1 MLIDELDVDPDPDG
15 MFDQTTETSFFSNER
30 AMYAQ
35 ANEDRNRKKRRKSA
49 VDKYPKKTKNKKRK
63 TERIRRHIP
72 SSSSSSSD
80 ESSFGED
87 NV

>member
-15 MFDQTTETSFFSNER
+15 MFDETTETSFFSNER

-49 VDKYPKKTKNKKRK
+49 VDKYPKKTKNQKRK
-63 TERIRRHIP
+63 TKRIRRHIP
-72 SSSSSSSD
+72 SSSSSSD
-80 ESSFGED
+80 ESAFGED